1 MKLTAVTSR
10 TRTENSEIEEREKI
24 VCVPL
29 YLLYMRAPKDKH
41 EQ

>member
-24 VCVPL
+24 VC
-29 YLLYMRAPKDKH
+29 ASFKKDKH